1 MERGVHLLPF
11 FIPKLLIM
19 ISTKQLV
26 DGPKDVPSYWIFE
39 FYCNLSERLT
49 GQDIKIKSLFKP
61 DERTPSFC
69 IYVRDNV
76 YRFKDFS
83 TGMGGSAI
91 DLVQYLFNFTLN
103 QAAQKVIC
111 DYNEYVLTGKLN
123 NDLREF
129 KKQAKYQVRDYTK
142 RGWTKQDAD
151 FWTQFRIDSDTLN
164 NYNVIPLESYS
175 MVKEDNSDKIV
186 ITGPNLYGYTR
197 IDGTIYKVYQPK
209 VTEHKFFKVKNYIQ
223 GTDQLKFN
231 VPNLVIC
238 SSLKDAMCLT
248 KFGYNTEVVA
258 PDSENS
264 LIPNGAMSMY
274 KIKYKAICTL
284 FDNDEAGIKAAEKY
298 QEQYDIPGVILP
310 MSKDLSD
317 SVRDYG
323 IPETRKVLHPLL
335 KEALKK

>member
-1 MERGVHLLPF
+1 MGRGVHLLPF
-11 FIPKLLIM
+11 LIPKLLIM
-19 ISTKQLV
+19 ISTKQLLDDIV
-26 DGPKDVPSYWIFE
+26 NVPSYWIFE
-39 FYCNLSERLT
+39 FYCEINERLT

-69 IYVRDNV
+69 IYVKDDK
-76 YRFKDFS
+76 YKFKDFS
-83 TGMGGSAI
+83 SGASGEGVN
-91 DLVQYLFNFTLN
+91 LVMLMYGLTFG
-103 QAAQKVIC
+103 QAAQKILG
-111 DYNEYVLTGKLN
+111 DYNEYILTGKLN

-142 RGWTKQDAD
+142 RSWTKQDAD
-151 FWTQFRIDSDTLN
+151 FWTQFRVDSETLN
-164 NYNVIPLESYS
+164 HYNVIPVESYS
-175 MVKEDNSDKIV
+175 MIKEDNSDKLI
-186 ITGPNLYGYTR
+186 IAGPNLYAYTR
-197 IDGTIYKVYQPK
+197 IDGTVYKVYQPK
-209 VTEHKFFKVKNYIQ
+209 VTDHKFLKVKNYIQ

-258 PDSENS
+258 PDSENTV
-264 LIPNGAMSMY
+264 IPNGAMSMY
-274 KIKYKAICTL
+274 KLKYKAICTL
-284 FDNDEAGIKAAEKY
+284 FDNDTAGIKAAEKY
-298 QEQYDIPGVILP
+298 QEQYDIPGVIIP

>member
-1 MERGVHLLPF
+1 MRRGVHLLPF
-11 FIPKLLIM
+11 SISKLLIM
-19 ISTKQLV
+19 ICTKQLV
-26 DGPKDVPSYWIFE
+26 DDPKDVPIYWIFE

-49 GQDIKIKSLFKP
+49 GQDLKIKSIFKP

-69 IYVRDNV
+69 IYVRDNI

-83 TGMGGSAI
+83 TGTGGSAI
-91 DLVQYLFNFTLN
+91 DLVQYLFNLTLT
-103 QAAQKVIC
+103 QAAHKILC

-129 KKQAKYQVRDYTK
+129 KKQAKYQVKDYTK
-142 RGWTKQDAD
+142 RGWTKQDGD
-151 FWTQFRIDSDTLN
+151 FWTQFRIDSDTLS
-164 NYNVIPLESYS
+164 NYNVIPVESYS
-175 MVKEDNSDKIV
+175 MVKEDNSDKII
-186 ITGPNLYGYTR
+186 ITGPNLYAYTR
-197 IDGTIYKVYQPK
+197 IDGTVYKVYQPK
-209 VTEHKFFKVKNYIQ
+209 VTEHKFLKVKNYIQ

-274 KIKYKAICTL
+274 KLKYKAICTL
-284 FDNDEAGIKAAEKY
+284 FDNDEAGIKAAQKY
-298 QEQYDIPGVILP
+298 QDEYDLPGVILP

-323 IPETRKVLHPLL
+323 IPETRRVLHPLL

>member
-11 FIPKLLIM
+11 FIPNILIM
-19 ISTKQLV
+19 ISTRQLL
-26 DGPKDVPSYWIFE
+26 DDITAVPSYWIFE
-39 FYCNLSERLT
+39 FYCGLDERLT
-49 GQDIKIKSLFKP
+49 GQDIKIKSIFKT

-83 TGMGGSAI
+83 TGLGGTGW
-91 DLVQYLFNFTLN
+91 DLVRYIYNLSHAQS
-103 QAAQKVIC
+103 AQKILS
-111 DYNEYVLTGKLN
+111 DYNEYILTGKLS

-129 KKQAKYQVRDYTK
+129 KKQAKYQVRDYVK

-151 FWTQFRIDSDTLN
+151 FWTQFRIDSETLT
-164 NYNVIPLESYS
+164 NYNVVPVESYS
-175 MVKEDNSDKIV
+175 MVKDDNSDKII
-186 ITGPNLYGYTR
+186 ITGPNLYAYTR
-197 IDGTIYKVYQPK
+197 LDGTVYKVYQPK
-209 VTEHKFFKVKNYIQ
+209 VTEHKFLKVKNYIQ

-274 KIKYKAICTL
+274 KLKYKAICTL
-284 FDNDEAGIKAAEKY
+284 FDNDEAGIKAAQKY
-298 QEQYDIPGVILP
+298 QDEYEIPGVILP

-323 IPETRKVLHPLL
+323 IPETRRVLHPLL